1 MAEYTISGTTP
12 DQDFETGGGIRPLV
26 QQGYSFE
33 IPDFTEEIYRLRTE
47 PDHKPVLIDIIKKH
61 EIQRSRMLQNH
72 RRYKTDVSGVP
83 IFHRT
88 FERDVTIDNR
98 INNDYF
104 SEIVDIKTGYFAG
117 KPAAYSYDRNQA
129 NAEQVQA
136 YLQDFLDRNRI
147 ADVNMETTKYC
158 AIGGYAA
165 RLLYIDPDGRDRIM
179 YIPGH
184 QVVLLNEDGNIT
196 EAEYGI
202 RYYGS
207 PDKYVITFYDRTMR
221 YKYQQDGGNLVEL
234 ESNLHGFG
242 LCPLIGYANNEE
254 LMGDVDKVLGLIDA
268 IDRTTSDVNSEIEA
282 FRMAYLLFMGY
293 DIRQEDLNQMKRTGA
308 LGVSGNIGQERGD
321 VRYIEKNLNDTA
333 IENHLDRLHDSIY
346 RFSGTPD
353 LADEA
358 FSGTQSGESLK
369 FKLFGLET
377 KCSRFEQKFK
387 AADTRMF
394 EVLATKWAISG
405 VVRFDPYKV
414 FAEFKRNFPQ
424 NFLAEA
430 EVLMK
435 LKGTV
440 SDATLYGLA
449 SFIDDV
455 QYEIDQKAKED
466 EERLAQV
473 LNAGGSFTGADD
485 A

>member
-1 MAEYTISGTTP
+1 MAEYTLDGVTP
-12 DQDFETGGGIRPLV
+12 DQTFETGGGVRYQSP
-26 QQGYSFE
+26 QGYRFDV
-33 IPDFTEEIYRLRTE
+33 PDFTEEIYRLREE
-47 PDHKPVLIDIIKKH
+47 PDPREVLLEIIRKH
-61 EIQRSRMLQNH
+61 EGQRARMLQNYQ
-72 RRYKTDVSGVP
+72 RYKTDASGVP
-83 IFHRT
+83 IFSRT

-117 KPAAYSYDRNQA
+117 KPAAYSYDRNQDG
-129 NAEQVQA
+129 AERVQQ

-147 ADVNMETTKYC
+147 SDVNMETTKYC

-165 RLLYIDPDGRDRIM
+165 RLLYIDPQGRDRLM

-184 QVVLLNEDGNIT
+184 QVILLNEDGNIS
-196 EAEYGI
+196 EPEYGI
-202 RYYGS
+202 RYYGT
-207 PDKYVITFYDRTMR
+207 KEKFVITLYDQTHR
-221 YKYQQDGGNLVEL
+221 YKFQQDGENLEL
-234 ESNLHGFG
+234 MEQNLHGFG
-242 LCPLIGYANNEE
+242 LCPLIGYANNDE
-254 LMGDVDKVLGLIDA
+254 LMGDVDKVLTLIDA

-293 DIRQEDLNQMKRTGA
+293 DIRQEDLNQMKKTGA
-308 LGVSGNIGQERGD
+308 LGVSGNVGGEKGD
-321 VRYIEKNLNDTA
+321 VRYLEKNLDDQA
-333 IENHLDRLHDSIY
+333 IENHLNRLHDSIY

-358 FSGTQSGESLK
+358 FSGSQSGESLK

-377 KCSRFEQKFK
+377 KCSRFEQKFR
-387 AADTRMF
+387 ASDTRMF
-394 EVLATKWAISG
+394 EVLSTKSAVLGIP
-405 VVRFDPYKV
+405 FDPFKV
-414 FAEFKRNFPQ
+414 FGDFKRNFPQ

-435 LKGTV
+435 LKGTI

-455 QYEIDQKAKED
+455 QHEIEQKARED
-466 EERLAQV
+466 EERLSQV
-473 LNAGGSFTGADD
+473 LGAGPTLTDGTDD
-485 A
+485 E